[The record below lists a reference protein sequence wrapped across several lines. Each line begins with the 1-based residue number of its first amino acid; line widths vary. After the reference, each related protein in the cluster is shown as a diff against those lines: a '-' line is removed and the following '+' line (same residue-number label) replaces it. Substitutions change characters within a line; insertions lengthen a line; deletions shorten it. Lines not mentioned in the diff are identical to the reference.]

1 MNTKRTNKK
10 SVTSIQFIT
19 NVIGGITN
27 ISTSLKV
34 NQGYNR
40 VWKIADDCGVS
51 IPPRR
56 GFGYFMNGLKKT
68 DLALWCIN
76 LSNNPY
82 WENLLCDNGKTIKE
96 RKITG
101 ESPKEFQ
108 TRIIKDDSYNV
119 NVKRLC
125 FAKGKGGIYYFLGL
139 FRLSQLDFDTQ
150 TAIFKKEEDTQFILK
165 IKKTKKVVFTF
176 EEETEIV
183 FDAQTL

>member
-1 MNTKRTNKK
+1 MITKTSKK
-10 SVTSIQFIT
+10 RVVTTIQT
-19 NVIGGITN
+19 TTSVIGGITN
-27 ISTSLKV
+27 ISIPLTINQAYSRV
-34 NQGYNR
+34 NEIANYWGGY
-40 VWKIADDCGVS
+40 
-51 IPPRR
+51 IPPRK
-56 GFGYFMNGLKKT
+56 GFGYLDDGKKKN
-68 DLALWCIN
+68 LALWCIN
-76 LSNNPY
+76 LSKNPY
-82 WENLLCDNGKTIKE
+82 WENVLCDKGKTIKE

-165 IKKTKKVVFTF
+165 IRKTKKVVFTF